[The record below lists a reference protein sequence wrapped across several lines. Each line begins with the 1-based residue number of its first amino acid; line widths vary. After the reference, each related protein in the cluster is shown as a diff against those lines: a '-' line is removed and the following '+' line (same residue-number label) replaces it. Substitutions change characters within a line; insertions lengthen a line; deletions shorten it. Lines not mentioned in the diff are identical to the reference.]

1 MNRSDVFVQT
11 GMAKA
16 RANGIELCYQ
26 TFGDP
31 ADPPLLLIMGLA
43 AQMVVWDEDF
53 CELLATKGYRVIRFD
68 NRDIGES
75 TWVKDGPAPTM
86 SEVLTMPFT
95 GKKIP
100 VAYTL
105 RDMAGDTAGL
115 LEALGYD
122 SAHVVGLSMGG
133 MIAQELA
140 VHFPERV
147 RTLTSIMSSTGDPS
161 LPQATPAALA
171 VLSRELPPDKDG
183 YVQSYV
189 RAWAVLNGDLLPFNA
204 ERTARTASISF
215 DRGLN
220 PAGVARQML
229 AIISSGNR
237 TEALGSLDVPALV
250 IHGTNDPLV
259 PPEAGHA
266 TARAIPGAKLE
277 LVEGMG
283 HTLPRQI
290 WPQIADAIAAHARE
304 AEPHR

>member
-1 MNRSDVFVQT
+1 MNPSDVFVHT
-11 GMAKA
+11 GTTKA
-16 RANGIELCYQ
+16 RANGVELCYQ

-31 ADPPLLLIMGLA
+31 ANPPLLLIMGLA

-53 CELLATKGYRVIRFD
+53 CELLASRGYHVIRFD
-68 NRDIGES
+68 NRDVGES

-86 SEVLTMPFT
+86 SEVLMMPYT
-95 GKKIP
+95 GKNIP
-100 VAYTL
+100 AAYTL

-171 VLSRELPPDKDG
+171 VLSRDVPPDKDG
-183 YVQSYV
+183 YVASYV
-189 RAWAVLNGDLLPFNA
+189 RSWAVLNGDLLPFNA
-204 ERTARTASISF
+204 ERTARTASTSF
-215 DRGLN
+215 DRGIN

-237 TEALGSLDVPALV
+237 TGALGSLDVPTLV

-259 PPEAGHA
+259 PVEAGHA
-266 TARAIPGAKLE
+266 TARAVPGAKLD

-283 HTLPRQI
+283 HTLPRQT
-290 WPQIADAIAAHARE
+290 WPQIADAIAAHAR
-304 AEPHR
+304 

>member
-1 MNRSDVFVQT
+1 
-11 GMAKA
+11 
-16 RANGIELCYQ
+16 
-26 TFGDP
+26 
-31 ADPPLLLIMGLA
+31 
-43 AQMVVWDEDF
+43 
-53 CELLATKGYRVIRFD
+53 
-68 NRDIGES
+68 
-75 TWVKDGPAPTM
+75 M